1 MNNSATIANGG
12 YSAVTLSDLHGA
24 ATAAAA
30 APGTATGG
38 IQLVQLGQMMPDGT
52 TQQIFMP
59 NLQQLSTGG
68 QQSIQVIP
76 IGSFPQQ
83 TMTVAPAGAAA
94 AAAAAAAVPQQQQ
107 YIQYSLDG
115 GQTYVYQAIAAP
127 EQTYQNVSLPI
138 VQLPAGQ
145 TLGAPGTALT
155 FAPAVNHAMATM
167 QQQATA
173 NTTTIDAS
181 ALQNII
187 AAPVTIASPYQT
199 ATAIPEVHKADVV
212 AHAISPALATQQQQ
226 QQHQHHH
233 QHAQHPQQQHQQQQ
247 AIFQT
252 ATVSLASPE
261 QGAVSTV
268 TIPTPQVAVPSGS
281 ATAVTA
287 TVLQPTDLDTDQEPL
302 YVNAKQYNRI
312 LKRRQAR
319 AKLEAMGK
327 IPKVRPKYLHES
339 RHRHA
344 MNRVRGEGGRFH
356 TFDQESK
363 SS

>member
-1 MNNSATIANGG
+1 MISMNNSATIANG
-12 YSAVTLSDLHGA
+12 YSGVTLSDLNGA
-24 ATAAAA
+24 TTATAAA
-30 APGTATGG
+30 APGTTTGG
-38 IQLVQLGQMMPDGT
+38 IQLVQLGQMMPDGA
-52 TQQIFMP
+52 TQQIFVP
-59 NLQQLSTGG
+59 NLQQLNTGG

-83 TMTVAPAGAAA
+83 TMTVAPAGTAAGTTLQAAA
-94 AAAAAAAVPQQQQ
+94 AAAPQQQQ

-155 FAPAVNHAMATM
+155 FAPAVNHAMASM

-199 ATAIPEVHKADVV
+199 AASVPDAHKADVV
-212 AHAISPALATQQQQ
+212 AHAVSPSLATQQHHQQ
-226 QQHQHHH
+226 QQ
-233 QHAQHPQQQHQQQQ
+233 QQQHQQQQ

-261 QGAVSTV
+261 QAAAVSTV
-268 TIPTPQVAVPSGS
+268 TIPTPQVAVPGGS

-287 TVLQPTDLDTDQEPL
+287 TVIQPTELDTDQEPL

-363 SS
+363 

>member
-1 MNNSATIANGG
+1 MNNSATIANG
-12 YSAVTLSDLHGA
+12 YSGVTLSDLNGA
-24 ATAAAA
+24 TTTTAT
-30 APGTATGG
+30 APGTTGGG

-52 TQQIFMP
+52 TQQIFVP
-59 NLQQLSTGG
+59 NLQQLSAGG

-83 TMTVAPAGAAA
+83 TMTVAPAGTAAGTTIQAAA
-94 AAAAAAAVPQQQQ
+94 AAPQQQQ

-155 FAPAVNHAMATM
+155 FAPAVNHAMASM
-167 QQQATA
+167 QQATA
-173 NTTTIDAS
+173 NTNTIDAS

-187 AAPVTIASPYQT
+187 TAPVTIASPYQT
-199 ATAIPEVHKADVV
+199 AASVQDGHKPDAVS
-212 AHAISPALATQQQQ
+212 HAVSPTLATQQQHQ
-226 QQHQHHH
+226 QHH
-233 QHAQHPQQQHQQQQ
+233 QHQQQQQQQ

-261 QGAVSTV
+261 QSAVSTV

-287 TVLQPTDLDTDQEPL
+287 TVIQPTELDTDQEPL

-363 SS
+363 S